1 MRILVVGDDIADGF
15 QRLRLE
21 ISKSGL
27 AHRVRDK
34 FFATQGVHRRRTCA
48 LLMRLLHV
56 PAWIAAVELCNTRRV
71 GVDRGRRETGLS
83 RTFNTQRH
91 CGRSG

>member
-1 MRILVVGDDIADGF
+1 MKIDWNVGHPIRNLRMRVLVVGEDITEGF

-34 FFATQGVHRRRTCA
+34 LFATQGCIEEEPV
-48 LLMRLLHV
+48 
-56 PAWIAAVELCNTRRV
+56 
-71 GVDRGRRETGLS
+71 LS
-83 RTFNTQRH
+83 
-91 CGRSG
+91 